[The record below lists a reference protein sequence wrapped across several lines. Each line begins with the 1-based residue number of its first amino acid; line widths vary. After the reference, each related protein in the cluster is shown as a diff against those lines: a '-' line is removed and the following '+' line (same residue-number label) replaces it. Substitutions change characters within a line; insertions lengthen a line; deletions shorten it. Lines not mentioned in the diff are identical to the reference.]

1 MCKKIIF
8 ISIGLI
14 ITDQIIKKIMLN
26 KQIEILKN
34 IFHDAQ
40 YNIFYTNCQVVYES
54 FYFFYFS
61 SRKIIFYNY
70 ACKKFITK

>member
-26 KQIEILKN
+26 KQIEIIKN
-34 IFHDAQ
+34 IFYLEYLQ
-40 YNIFYTNCQVVYES
+40 NNGIVFGIKMN
-54 FYFFYFS
+54 
-61 SRKIIFYNY
+61 N
-70 ACKKFITK
+70 